1 VVVVKTGGDPEKMIK
16 NIARAVNSVDS
27 DLPIAGVKTLNQLVS
42 ESLALDRLGVVLFGS
57 FAGSGLLL
65 AAVGIYGVMAFTVLQ
80 RTQEFGLRMA
90 LGAQPRDV
98 LNLVIR
104 QGVKLVIVGL
114 VIGTGGALA
123 LTRLMRPLL
132 FNVGAVNPLMLAGVA
147 ALFCAVALLA
157 CWIPARRA
165 TKVDPMAALRSE

>member
-1 VVVVKTGGDPEKMIK
+1 VGARYTHLGNQGRAHEQTNRFGPGYTGPLDLEDPGV
-16 NIARAVNSVDS
+16 RAN
-27 DLPIAGVKTLNQLVS
+27 PR
-42 ESLALDRLGVVLFGS
+42 LALDRLGVVLFGS